1 MYKIGIPT
9 GTWELQ
15 WPGIIRDGVEGCQGV
30 PSLLCRCKAS
40 PHIQISPV
48 YFQAWN
54 WRFNGFSLV
63 RWGPFWD
70 VLAHCKCL
78 DWVYISKYCADNH
91 NAWSKLS
98 RLSYYIHATGKA
110 EGRGKWKPPT
120 FSYLFEETYF
130 GKSGRDTL
138 FSSLCIWV
146 RQGYR
151 LSCKFLEI
159 KMQICASIN
168 WSCKERFGDTNVSL
182 R

>member
-30 PSLLCRCKAS
+30 PSLLCGCKAS

-48 YFQAWN
+48 YFQTWN

-63 RWGPFWD
+63 GWGPFWD

-91 NAWSKLS
+91 KV
-98 RLSYYIHATGKA
+98 SYPDCLTTSMLQEKQKG
-110 EGRGKWKPPT
+110 EGNESLPHFPT
-120 FSYLFEETYF
+120 SLKRPILGSLAGTHYF
-130 GKSGRDTL
+130 LVCVSER
-138 FSSLCIWV
+138 
-146 RQGYR
+146 YR
-151 LSCKFLEI
+151 LSCKFLET
-159 KMQICASIN
+159 KMQICASVN